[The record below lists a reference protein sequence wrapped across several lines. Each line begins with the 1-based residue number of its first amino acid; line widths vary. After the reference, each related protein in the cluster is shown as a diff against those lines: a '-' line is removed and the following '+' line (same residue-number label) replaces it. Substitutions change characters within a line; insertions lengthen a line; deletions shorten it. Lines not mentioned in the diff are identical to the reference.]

1 MFVITEMD
9 AGCGVHLKAHRAVLR
24 LDRDGAALAAF
35 QDAGKLA
42 HAVGGGADELDADL
56 LALECLVV
64 LRAGQLAAK
73 AGAAHLEII
82 ALVDGVCLIEDGV
95 QRVGHF
101 GTGVGVHGAVPVDE
115 HTEIPVRPFL
125 FKDHIPQAQAH
136 ALHDG
141 ADKRF
146 DSLGGVAARL
156 LRHKKPPNKQEKR
169 TLRPTFQ

>member
-1 MFVITEMD
+1 MD

-56 LALECLVV
+56 LAPECLVV

-115 HTEIPVRPFL
+115 HTDRVPDVRM
-125 FKDHIPQAQAH
+125 H
-136 ALHDG
+136 
-141 ADKRF
+141 
-146 DSLGGVAARL
+146 
-156 LRHKKPPNKQEKR
+156 
-169 TLRPTFQ
+169 

>member
-1 MFVITEMD
+1 M
-9 AGCGVHLKAHRAVLR
+9 
-24 LDRDGAALAAF
+24 
-35 QDAGKLA
+35 
-42 HAVGGGADELDADL
+42 
-56 LALECLVV
+56 

-101 GTGVGVHGAVPVDE
+101 GTGVGVHGAVLVDE

-125 FKDHIPQAQAH
+125 LKDHIPQAQAH